1 VTHQR
6 RRQNRGPL
14 YVLKIRPVR
23 SDSKS
28 NIHGLRAIL
37 KILLR
42 RFGFRCIAAH
52 EEQSPDQ
59 KMESSNV

>member
-1 VTHQR
+1 MNCQSR
-6 RRQNRGPL
+6 RPDRGP
-14 YVLKIRPVR
+14 VFVIKVRPVR

-42 RFGFRCIAAH
+42 RYGFVCTSAH
-52 EEQSPDQ
+52 EEQSPNQ